1 MLSSVSHRKGE
12 FLRDALRDSA
22 VMPMLE
28 LLIEELQDQ
37 LPIHIEL
44 KDGNELEEV
53 VWAKLGSLTDEI
65 ITPRSATV
73 VLSEEAGEF
82 FVSSIFKSK
91 PELSWKKG
99 DLLVPKLCRV
109 VSSFSSHEFE
119 LWFDNEI
126 SFGTVFEI
134 VAYDGSEDVYCRC
147 MQTRKRQVVPVH
159 FLQKALVFGG
169 VIDE

>member
-1 MLSSVSHRKGE
+1 M
-12 FLRDALRDSA
+12 RDSA

-28 LLIEELQDQ
+28 LLIQELQEEL
-37 LPIHIEL
+37 PILIEL

-53 VWAKLGSLTDEI
+53 VWEKLGSMTDDI
-65 ITPRSATV
+65 ITPRNTTV

-82 FVSSIFKSK
+82 FVSSVFKSK

-109 VSSFSSHEFE
+109 VSSFGSYEFE
-119 LWFDNEI
+119 LWFDDI
-126 SFGTVFEI
+126 PFGTVFEI

-147 MQTRKRQVVPVH
+147 LQTRKRQVIPVH
-159 FLQKALVFGG
+159 FLQRALVFGG

>member
-1 MLSSVSHRKGE
+1 MERKHGHTLEGRVLMLY
-12 FLRDALRDSA
+12 SA
-22 VMPMLE
+22 GLVVVPMLE

-53 VWAKLGSLTDEI
+53 VWAILSSLSDGM

-109 VSSFSSHEFE
+109 VSSWSSHEFE
-119 LWFDNEI
+119 LWFDDI
-126 SFGTVFEI
+126 PFGTVFEI
-134 VAYDGSEDVYCRC
+134 VEYDGSEDVYCRC
-147 MQTRKRQVVPVH
+147 LQTRRRLVIPVH
-159 FLQKALVFGG
+159 FLKKALVFGG
-169 VIDE
+169 VTDE